1 MKSPNVWRLHSAPS
15 SCLSGRTYLEPC
27 TRMTTMGNA
36 EDLDAMSKCFLFILL
51 VLLIFRPN
59 NDAVICAEFNYPR
72 ASAFW
77 FVWRLKNSESVCCH
91 QLRLLFTLRWE
102 LNNSTILSIPLCFHR
117 GPILLYALQQINISA
132 FWKPREFCSPNSQ
145 GLSTKLATDQ
155 ITSLLCIMCPWNP
168 KAHSKLP
175 CFILYLFEAVSQV
188 ILLPFLV
195 DWLIWDWSSDE
206 HFFWTRVSDTACI
219 WLSNPWLSELWILT
233 QPFYCSLRLLF
244 AFCRESWPEIW
255 VMMNF
260 SVLD

>member
-36 EDLDAMSKCFLFILL
+36 EVLDAMSKCVLFILL
-51 VLLIFRPN
+51 VSLICRSN
-59 NDAVICAEFNYPR
+59 NDAVLCAEFNYPC

-77 FVWRLKNSESVCCH
+77 FAWRLKNSESVCCH

-117 GPILLYALQQINISA
+117 GPILLYSLQQINISA

-188 ILLPFLV
+188 ILLSFLV
-195 DWLIWDWSSDE
+195 NWLIWDWSSDE
-206 HFFWTRVSDTACI
+206 HFF
-219 WLSNPWLSELWILT
+219 
-233 QPFYCSLRLLF
+233 
-244 AFCRESWPEIW
+244 
-255 VMMNF
+255 
-260 SVLD
+260 LD